1 MTVKDLIELLQKQPQ
16 DLQVAYL
23 LHSEQCLMD
32 ADDIGIVELCQPR
45 PDGWIQDKRPDMP
58 TQLYVMFPGN

>member
-16 DLQVAYL
+16 DLQVAYRL
-23 LHSEQCLMD
+23 YSEQCLMED
-32 ADDIGIVELCQPR
+32 DDIVVEENCHPR

-58 TQLYVMFPGN
+58 TQLYLMFPGN